1 MSFRCVAFDL
11 GAESGR
17 ALLADISADRLAFEE
32 LHRFPNTPV
41 SLPTGLYWN
50 TLGLFQNI
58 VHGLREAG
66 RASSRLDG
74 IGIDTWGVDFGLL
87 GADGALIDNPRCYR
101 DPRTTGVPER
111 VFRLV
116 ARAEIFRH
124 TGIQFMELN
133 SLYQLHAVKENA
145 PWLLENAA
153 TLLFMPDLL
162 NYLLTGVK
170 RAEVTIASTSQFYDP
185 SEQRFAAELLEQLG
199 LPTHLLPEL
208 IEPGC
213 RVGALRSEIAS
224 ECGLDSATPV
234 LATAS
239 HDTAAAVAAVP
250 AECDSGWCYI
260 SSGTWSLMGVEL
272 DRPLIGA
279 AALAANFTNEAG
291 VGRTIRFLKNIPGL
305 WVLQE
310 CRRAWAREGREYTYE
325 ELTGMA
331 AAAEPSDTVLDLD
344 RFISPGRHPERI
356 LAYCRETGQ
365 QPPRDHAS
373 ICRTILYSLAVRY
386 AEVLRTLEGL
396 TGKPI
401 GVIHIVGG
409 GSRNRFLNQ
418 LTADVTGRRVVA
430 GPVEAT
436 GIGNALVQALGAGQ
450 IASLGEVRA
459 LVRRSLPVSE
469 FQPGSRLT

>member
-1 MSFRCVAFDL
+1 MSFRCVAFDI

-17 ALLADISADRLAFEE
+17 AFLADISRGSLALQE
-32 LHRFPNTPV
+32 LHRFPNMPV
-41 SLPTGLYWN
+41 CLPTGLYWN

-66 RASSRLDG
+66 RGSARLDG

-87 GADGALIDNPRCYR
+87 GPDGALIENPRCYR
-101 DPRTTGVPER
+101 DPRTAGVPDR
-111 VFRLV
+111 VFQVVPRE
-116 ARAEIFRH
+116 EIFRH

-133 SLYQLHAVKENA
+133 SLYQLYAVKLSA

-170 RAEVTIASTSQFYDP
+170 RAEVTIASTSQFYNP
-185 SEQRFAAELLEQLG
+185 SKQRFAIELLEQLG

-213 RVGALRSEIAS
+213 RLGGLRKEIAG
-224 ECGLDSATPV
+224 ECGVDAGMPV
-234 LATAS
+234 LAAAS

-250 AECDSGWCYI
+250 AESDSGWCYI

-272 DRPLIGA
+272 ERPLIDER
-279 AALAANFTNEAG
+279 ALAANFTNEMG

-310 CRRAWAREGREYTYE
+310 CRRTWAREGREYTYE
-325 ELTGMA
+325 ELTAMA

-344 RFISPGRHPERI
+344 RFISPGSHPERI
-356 LAYCRETGQ
+356 LEYCREIGQ
-365 QPPRDHAS
+365 QPPRDHGS
-373 ICRTILYSLAVRY
+373 MCRTILYSLAVRY
-386 AEVLRTLEGL
+386 AQVLRTLEDL

-409 GSRNRFLNQ
+409 GSRNRLLNQ

-436 GIGNALVQALGAGQ
+436 AIGNALVQALGSGQ
-450 IASLGEVRA
+450 ISSLGEVRA

-469 FQPGSRLT
+469 FQPQ